1 MRYINELRD
10 GENIV
15 EFYLCKQRQSF
26 KSAKTGKTYLSLTLL
41 DKTGTINGKV
51 WDLSNKIQSFEEGNF
66 IKVEAA
72 VQSYNNELQLNIKQ
86 IRRAD
91 EGEYDEADYIPSTDK
106 DINELYS
113 SFRALIASI
122 ENPYIKKLLNAAYP
136 DNSPITTEFK
146 KHTAAKTMHHNYLGG
161 LLEHSLSVAQLCD
174 MLSKQYPF
182 ADRDVLVASALLH
195 DIGKLKE
202 LSDFPAIDYTDDG
215 ELLGHIV
222 MGANLVGKLADEID
236 GFPHELKV
244 IIQHCILSH
253 HGEYEY
259 GSPKLPKTI
268 EALLLHFADD
278 IDAKAKM
285 FEEAIKTSDKST
297 KWTDYNKIL
306 ATRIRKTTF

>member
-1 MRYINELRD
+1 
-10 GENIV
+10 
-15 EFYLCKQRQSF
+15 
-26 KSAKTGKTYLSLTLL
+26 
-41 DKTGTINGKV
+41 
-51 WDLSNKIQSFEEGNF
+51 
-66 IKVEAA
+66 
-72 VQSYNNELQLNIKQ
+72 
-86 IRRAD
+86 
-91 EGEYDEADYIPSTDK
+91 
-106 DINELYS
+106 
-113 SFRALIASI
+113 
-122 ENPYIKKLLNAAYP
+122 
-136 DNSPITTEFK
+136 
-146 KHTAAKTMHHNYLGG
+146 MHHNYLGG